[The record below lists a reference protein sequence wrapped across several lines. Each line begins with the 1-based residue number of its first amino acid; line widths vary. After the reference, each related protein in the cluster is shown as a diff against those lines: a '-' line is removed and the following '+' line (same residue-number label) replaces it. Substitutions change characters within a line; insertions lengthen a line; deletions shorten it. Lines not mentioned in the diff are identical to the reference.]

1 MEGLPVRVTTFEP
14 TETMSTYLL
23 AFIVTDFIEVES
35 KKHNLLVRYSF
46 IISENGSYYSNKCEN
61 FNKMC

>member
-35 KKHNLLVRYSF
+35 KKHNLLVRYSSF
-46 IISENGSYYSNKCEN
+46 LSIWRK
-61 FNKMC
+61 FNWLIDNNH

>member
-35 KKHNLLVRYSF
+35 KKHNLLVRYSSF
-46 IISENGSYYSNKCEN
+46 LSI
-61 FNKMC
+61 